1 VACTAA
7 VPLGCLNQG
16 LPRRCTSLKAT
27 RDQDGDV
34 PKRGLLTVAWLVAGA
49 LAVALA
55 SAAVSRVGNEV
66 TGSRPSP
73 LSAGEVQQELTAAST
88 PSTAAPATSA
98 PPQTSPPTTSGST
111 TTTAVPATTGAG
123 DPPAETRTYA
133 LVGGTAT
140 LRFTPQGVA
149 VVTATPNPGFSV
161 DVEPENVNGVKVEF
175 ESDAHES
182 RVDGWWDGG
191 PVDRVREGE

>member
-1 VACTAA
+1 MPCAA
-7 VPLGCLNQG
+7 ALPRSRLYQG
-16 LPRRCTSLKAT
+16 LPRGCDSLKAA
-27 RDQDGDV
+27 RDQDGSV
-34 PKRGLLTVAWLVAGA
+34 PKRGLLIVAWLLAGV

-55 SAAVSRVGNEV
+55 TAAVSRVGNEV

-88 PSTAAPATSA
+88 STTTTSTAPAVSPPAT
-98 PPQTSPPTTSGST
+98 TGST
-111 TTTAVPATTGAG
+111 TTTATPATTGPVDA
-123 DPPAETRTYA
+123 PAETRSYA

-140 LRFTPQGVA
+140 LRFSPQGVT

-161 DVEPENVNGVKVEF
+161 DVEPEHGNGVKVEF
-175 ESDAHES
+175 ESEAHES

-191 PVDRVREGE
+191 PVERVSEGE

>member
-1 VACTAA
+1 M
-7 VPLGCLNQG
+7 
-16 LPRRCTSLKAT
+16 
-27 RDQDGDV
+27 
-34 PKRGLLTVAWLVAGA
+34 PKRGLLTVAWLVAGV

-88 PSTAAPATSA
+88 TSSTSSMTSA
-98 PPQTSPPTTSGST
+98 PPETSTPTTSGST
-111 TTTAVPATTGAG
+111 TTSAAVPTTTGAT
-123 DPPAETRTYA
+123 DPRAETRTYA

-140 LRFTPQGVA
+140 LRFTPQGVT

-191 PVDRVREGE
+191 PVERVSEGE

>member
-1 VACTAA
+1 M
-7 VPLGCLNQG
+7 
-16 LPRRCTSLKAT
+16 
-27 RDQDGDV
+27 
-34 PKRGLLTVAWLVAGA
+34 PKRGLLIVAWLVAGV

-55 SAAVSRVGNEV
+55 TAAVSRVGNEV

-88 PSTAAPATSA
+88 TTSSTTVTTGPTV
-98 PPQTSPPTTSGST
+98 SPPTTSDST
-111 TTTAVPATTGAG
+111 ATSAVPPTTVPVDA
-123 DPPAETRTYA
+123 PAETRTYA

-140 LRFTPQGVA
+140 LRFTPQGVT
-149 VVTATPNPGFSV
+149 VVTATPNPGYSV
-161 DVEPENVNGVKVEF
+161 DVEAENVNGVKVEF

-191 PVDRVREGE
+191 PVERVRESD

>member
-1 VACTAA
+1 
-7 VPLGCLNQG
+7 
-16 LPRRCTSLKAT
+16 
-27 RDQDGDV
+27 V
-34 PKRGLLTVAWLVAGA
+34 PKRGLLTVAWLVAGV

-55 SAAVSRVGNEV
+55 TAAVSRVGNEV

-88 PSTAAPATSA
+88 TTTTSSTTTA
-98 PPQTSPPTTSGST
+98 PPVSPPTTGGST
-111 TTTAVPATTGAG
+111 TTTLAAPATTASVAA
-123 DPPAETRTYA
+123 PTETRTYA

-140 LRFTPQGVA
+140 LRFSPQGVT

-161 DVEPENVNGVKVEF
+161 DVEPEHGNGVKVEF

-191 PVDRVREGE
+191 PVERVSEGD